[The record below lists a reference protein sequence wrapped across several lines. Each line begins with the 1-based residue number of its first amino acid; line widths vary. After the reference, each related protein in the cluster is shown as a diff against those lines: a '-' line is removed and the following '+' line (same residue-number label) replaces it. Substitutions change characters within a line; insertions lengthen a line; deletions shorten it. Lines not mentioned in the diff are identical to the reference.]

1 MDKKELKRLW
11 YLSILIILSASSFN
25 YFGYSDQKIENSLSG
40 FYGLKPNQDVKIHE
54 YESNSDLPK
63 EFSFVP
69 GYAAGVAFPER
80 GEIFLFKSKLGSYPF
95 GSLEQVY
102 AHELSHVYLFRA
114 VGQRVPRWFDEG
126 VAMKVS
132 GEWGGKDDFY
142 LALALPQI
150 AYRNFN
156 LEKLEKD
163 FGGGDEGAAR
173 RSYAIS
179 RAFVRDIF
187 YSQGDMREFIF
198 LIRSSGS
205 FDKAFALY
213 FKVPPEVLFER
224 WAKRLPWWGP
234 LFSILASSSSIWMFV
249 VLLFLIASFIALR
262 RRRWWKKKWAE
273 EELAEREKPTI
284 Q

>member
-1 MDKKELKRLW
+1 MDRKKLNKRL
-11 YLSILIILSASSFN
+11 YLSALILIVFFAFKIFC
-25 YFGYSDQKIENSLSG
+25 YSDPKIENGLSS
-40 FYGLKPNQDVKIHE
+40 FYGLPPNQDVKIRE

-63 EFSFVP
+63 ELSFVP

-80 GEIFLFKSKLGSYPF
+80 GEIFIFRSKLGSYPF

-102 AHELSHVYLFRA
+102 AHELSHVFLYRA
-114 VGQRVPRWFDEG
+114 LGERVPRWFDEG
-126 VAMKVS
+126 VAMKLS

-142 LALALPQI
+142 LGLALPQI
-150 AYRNFN
+150 AYRDFD
-156 LEKLEKD
+156 LEELEKD

-187 YSQGDMREFIF
+187 YSAGDMREFIN
-198 LIRSSGS
+198 LIKSSGS
-205 FDKAFALY
+205 FDKAFALH
-213 FKVPPEVLFER
+213 FNVPPEVLFKR
-224 WAKRLPWWGP
+224 WAKKLPWWGP
-234 LFSILASSSSIWMFV
+234 LFSILASSSSIWLFV
-249 VLLFLIASFIALR
+249 VFLFLLASFITLR

-273 EELAEREKPTI
+273 EELAEQEKQTI